1 MRLTHLDLI
10 RYGKFTDRHIALPF
24 SERDFHV
31 IVGPNEAGKSTLR
44 SAISDV
50 LYGIPAKTRLAFVHA
65 MPDMRLGAG
74 LALGREVGR
83 STGTDASLAL
93 HRIKGNKQTLRDL
106 TDKPLADNALMPY
119 VGNTDRDFFAQMF
132 SLDHER
138 MVKGGRSILSA
149 SDSLGQILFQSAA
162 GIASLGSV
170 RDALEAEADKLW
182 SQRKSKDRLYYIAAD
197 DLDSATLALKQ
208 ATVRTKEWVE
218 AQAALTAVEQAH
230 DTVRRQLADVR
241 QRRARLER
249 IRRVLPPLLA
259 LQQHASQL
267 ALLAETG
274 PVVELPEGAAQT
286 LLEAERALGV
296 EQVAIDHLQ
305 GLLQQATAALSQT
318 TVNNAVLEAGA
329 EIAELDAQRLQY
341 RAYGV
346 DIARRQLE
354 RDAQW
359 AVVQRLAAQLGW
371 VADNAQGVLARLP
384 AEPLRAALARSVRS
398 SAALCQA
405 SEAADRAVRKK
416 QLEIEQAQAE
426 LSLLPAA
433 NAPVNL
439 QAALARA
446 KKLGDA
452 GALAQAA
459 RHRVHQLDAAL
470 EAALASLG
478 RWRAPLPALQAMTPP
493 ATAVIHALG
502 QAAVNDAAQVRALAA
517 RITQLQQQCQKADL
531 EVRQYLASHDTVGL
545 DELLHARQLRDET
558 WHAVKFDA
566 VTLAKRAEEFEL
578 QLGTAD
584 AMADRRHDTAQEAS
598 ELQSRQAQVARAR
611 QELALAEAEHTQVL
625 AQAAQRQQQWTAL
638 AADCGLPGLPFEAA
652 VPWLEARS
660 AALEAAA
667 ALAQG
672 QCDVRAQQVA
682 VADACADLA
691 SALDEAPGTADA
703 AALDRLVLEAD
714 ARWQAATSAGGRRQ
728 ALDQQLAR
736 AQHDLQTLQDDA
748 QIARQAVEHW
758 SVQWDARLME
768 AGFLAGAD
776 PTVIEA
782 QLADLDTMAGALES
796 MRRTQVDRIDKMQAD
811 LDHHAAAAKALAQR
825 LLLALAAQPADAIA
839 VALSASL
846 AEARQAQ
853 ARAHQLQTDVATA
866 EQQLRSATLRH
877 AQARASVDPL
887 MQRACAATAEALAA
901 AIGRSDRWRA
911 LQLAMSAAEQ
921 AAIDGGDGLSLAQ
934 LQAEAADVPAASLVG
949 ELGNVVSQED
959 ELVSALTAASAQR
972 QAAATTLQGIAG
984 TADAAKAEAQR
995 QQALAGMADAVE
1007 RYVKVFTAARL
1018 LRWSIEQYREAKQGP
1033 MLSAASTIFARLTLG
1048 SFDRLVVDFE
1058 HEPPQLQGRRPNG
1071 SVVDIEGMSEGTQD
1085 QLFLALRLAAL
1096 DLHLDHAQVLP
1107 FVADDLFIN
1116 YDDLR
1121 AKGGLQALGELSR
1134 KTQVLFLTHHDH
1146 LLPVIQ
1152 EVFGMQVNVVRL

>member
-1 MRLTHLDLI
+1 MRLSYLDLI
-10 RYGKFTDRHIALPF
+10 RYGKFTDRRIELPF
-24 SERDFHV
+24 ADRDFHV

-44 SAISDV
+44 SAVSDV

-74 LALGREVGR
+74 LTAGQTLGNAA
-83 STGTDASLAL
+83 TLAV
-93 HRIKGNKQTLRDL
+93 HRVKGNKQTLRDL
-106 TDKPLADNALMPY
+106 ADKPLADNALLPY
-119 VGNTDRDFFAQMF
+119 VGTTDRDFFAQMF

-149 SDSLGQILFQSAA
+149 SDNLGQILFQSAA

-182 SQRKSKDRLYYIAAD
+182 SPRKSKDRLYYIAAD
-197 DLDSATLALKQ
+197 ELDSATAALKQ
-208 ATVRTKEWVE
+208 ATVRTKEWLE
-218 AQAALTAVEQAH
+218 AQAALTVVEQAH
-230 DTVRRQLADVR
+230 DRVRQQLADVR
-241 QRRARLER
+241 QRRTRLER
-249 IRRVLPPLLA
+249 IRRVVPPLLA

-267 ALLAETG
+267 AELG

-286 LLEAERALGV
+286 LMEAERALGV
-296 EQVAIDHLQ
+296 EQVAIDHQ
-305 GLLQQATAALSQT
+305 QVLLQQARAALSQT
-318 TVNNAVLEAGA
+318 SVNNAVLDAGA
-329 EIAELDAQRLQY
+329 EIAELNALRLQY

-354 RDAQW
+354 WDAQW

-371 VADNAQGVLARLP
+371 VADSAQGVLARLP
-384 AEPLRAALARSVRS
+384 AEPLRAALARLARS
-398 SAALCQA
+398 SAALHQA

-426 LSLLPAA
+426 LSLLPATH
-433 NAPVNL
+433 APVNL

-446 KKLGDA
+446 KKLGDT
-452 GALAQAA
+452 GALAQVA
-459 RHRVHQLDAAL
+459 RHRVHQQGAAL

-478 RWRAPLPALQAMTPP
+478 RWRAPPPALQAMTPP

-502 QAAVNDAAQVRALAA
+502 QAAVNDAAEVRTLAT
-517 RITQLQQQCQKADL
+517 RITQLRQQCQKADL
-531 EVRQYLASHDTVGL
+531 EVRQYQASHDTVGL
-545 DELLHARQLRDET
+545 DELVQARQLRDET
-558 WHAVKFDA
+558 WHAVKSNA
-566 VTLAKRAEEFEL
+566 ELLAEHAEAFEL

-584 AMADRRHDTAQEAS
+584 ALADRRHDTAQEAS

-611 QELALAEAEHTQVL
+611 QEMALAEAEHTQVL
-625 AQAAQRQQQWTAL
+625 ALAAQRQQQWATL

-652 VPWLEARS
+652 APWLEARS

-667 ALAQG
+667 AWAQA
-672 QCDVRAQQVA
+672 QADAQAQQEA
-682 VADACADLA
+682 VAGACADLA
-691 SALDEAPGTADA
+691 SALGEALATADA
-703 AALDRLVLEAD
+703 AALDHLVLEAD

-728 ALDQQLAR
+728 ALDQQLAHAR
-736 AQHDLQTLQDDA
+736 RDLQTLQDDA
-748 QIARQAVEHW
+748 QLARLAVERW
-758 SVQWDARLME
+758 SVHWDARLVE
-768 AGFLAGAD
+768 AGFAGGAD
-776 PTVIEA
+776 PAVIEG
-782 QLADLDTMAGALES
+782 QLADLDAMSVALES
-796 MRRTQVDRIDKMQAD
+796 MRHTQVDRIDKMQAD

-825 LLLALAAQPADAIA
+825 LQPALVAQPADAVA
-839 VALSASL
+839 VALSAAL
-846 AEARQAQ
+846 GEARQAQ
-853 ARAHQLQTDVATA
+853 ERAHQLQTDVATA

-887 MQRACAATAEALAA
+887 MQRAGAAATEALAA

-911 LQLAMSAAEQ
+911 LQLAVTAAEQ
-921 AAIDGGDGLSLAQ
+921 LAMDSGDGLSLAQ
-934 LQAEAADVPAASLVG
+934 LQAEAADVQAASLVG
-949 ELGNVVSQED
+949 ELGNLVGQED

-1007 RYVKVFTAARL
+1007 RFVKVFTAARL

-1152 EVFGMQVNVVRL
+1152 GVFGMQVNVVRL